1 MATRVL
7 VADDHDRMRDALSNT
22 IHMIDRSWE
31 IHQAE
36 DGQDAVDKA
45 ASLKPDLVIL
55 DWRMPR
61 LNGIEAGKAIRKLLP
76 NAVMLI
82 YTVTPA
88 ICLEDPAREAGF
100 QGVVEKLDGRGLITA
115 ICNAL
120 PPKAFA
126 AGVSRANRTAPAA
139 HQHHEQN

>member
-7 VADDHDRMRDALSNT
+7 IADDHDRMRDALSNT
-22 IHMIDRSWE
+22 IRMIDRSWE
-31 IHQAE
+31 IHQAA
-36 DGQDAVDKA
+36 DGQAAVDKA
-45 ASLKPDLVIL
+45 ASVKPDLVIL

-76 NAVMLI
+76 HTVMLI
-82 YTVTPA
+82 YTVIPA
-88 ICLEDPAREAGF
+88 VCLEDPAREAGF

-126 AGVSRANRTAPAA
+126 AGASRTNRPAPGIPR
-139 HQHHEQN
+139 HEQN

>member
-7 VADDHDRMRDALSNT
+7 IADDHDRMRDALTHT
-22 IHMIDRSWE
+22 IRMIDRSWE
-31 IHQAE
+31 IHLAE
-36 DGQDAVDKA
+36 DGQAAVDKA
-45 ASLKPDLVIL
+45 ASVKPDLVIL

-61 LNGIEAGKAIRKLLP
+61 LNGIEAGKAIRKLVP

-82 YTVTPA
+82 YTVMPA
-88 ICLEDPAREAGF
+88 VCLEDPAREAGF

-126 AGVSRANRTAPAA
+126 AGAPRAGRPAPQA
-139 HQHHEQN
+139 QHRHEQN

>member
-1 MATRVL
+1 MPTCVL
-7 VADDHDRMRDALSNT
+7 IADDHDRMRDALSNT
-22 IHMIDRSWE
+22 IRMIDRSWE
-31 IHQAE
+31 IHQAA
-36 DGQDAVDKA
+36 DGQAAVDKA
-45 ASLKPDLVIL
+45 ASIKPDLVIL

-61 LNGIEAGKAIRKLLP
+61 MNGIEAGKAIKKLLP
-76 NAVMLI
+76 NTVMLI
-82 YTVTPA
+82 YTVVPA

-126 AGVSRANRTAPAA
+126 AGAARAGRAAPGIPR
-139 HQHHEQN
+139 HEQN